1 MKVHKEYITKNF
13 RTDEFACPCC
23 GMSEMDH
30 DFVGELQYLREE
42 FGSPMKITSGFRC
55 KKHNKKVGGSEN
67 SSHLWGM
74 ASDVSVTN
82 SLLRYRMIQ
91 CAQSVGIMRIGI
103 ANDFIHFDTDYAKT
117 NPVIWTY

>member
-1 MKVHKEYITKNF
+1 MPRDDGVKIGAGGSVI
-13 RTDEFACPCC
+13 
-23 GMSEMDH
+23 
-30 DFVGELQYLREE
+30 REIVE
-42 FGSPMKITSGFRC
+42 IPSAPVPLA